1 MGEEWQLG
9 NGAYHHEHELTV
21 WKRYIHSEETLTIPE
36 GVKVG
41 IKTRTVTVEG
51 PRGKLVKN
59 LGHLAVSFKHAGKN
73 VIKIELH
80 HGNRKNV
87 ATLVR

>member
-1 MGEEWQLG
+1 ML
-9 NGAYHHEHELTV
+9 
-21 WKRYIHSEETLTIPE
+21 YIHSEETLTIPE

-59 LGHLAVSFKHAGKN
+59 LGHLSVSFKHEGKN

-87 ATLVR
+87 ATLV